1 MRSSVGSSNY
11 KELAERLWSA
21 KSEADIEWIMSTA
34 TKLYGTV
41 ETRPVGGRPNNS
53 GIVRVSSDPMLALVE
68 RITNAIDACL
78 ELEARGRGT
87 TAPSPREAA
96 RQWFKVPDAGLQAL
110 SDAERRALAENIVVV
125 FEDSGETKRPTITVT
140 DRGIGLHPSTFEDTI
155 LSLNASNKVQA
166 THTMG
171 TYGQGGSAT
180 LGFSRATV
188 IISRRHP
195 DHLCGLS
202 DAIGWTIAIE
212 HFDEATMKVPSWVY
226 YAPAGKP
233 GVFEFDAQPL
243 PEFAHGTRVIHIAY
257 DAQRGATSYTTGA
270 WQQLNA
276 TLFDP
281 VLPFILGG
289 NRKGVDPDWKPD
301 KIPTRVITGTAT
313 RLSGEDVGGGQI
325 ELAHH
330 DSHQVDLG
338 EGYGSVR
345 VAYWVLR
352 RPEGSTSSSDVA
364 RSYVEAGAA
373 VSMTLF
379 GQRQDATPRTWIKDQ
394 VKLPFLYKNMVVQI
408 DADRLSGRAKRELF
422 ASTRERAT
430 ESDLRR
436 RIYDDVAEILRGDDM
451 LKWLNHEEKE
461 RLLKRSSDATN
472 EKVRK
477 RLAKFIKTKLR
488 DVQRQGAGGPS
499 DGEGGQQKQPLG
511 KPSPPRDISD
521 SHLPKFPTE
530 LRFDKRQVTVRQGH
544 KTSVWLHVN
553 AKNGYLPAHD
563 DDLTIKWTGGD
574 GNRKVRVATRS
585 DLAGGKS
592 SWAIAAEPDCPLG
605 EFSLTAQLVT
615 VNGVLSDTITVHVE
629 KAPPAKQ
636 NQPSTE
642 PETGPEVRWVS
653 KDAWG
658 DHDFTDRTVGS
669 VDEDD
674 ESTIIFVN
682 RDYRQLAQAL
692 SGRSLTAE
700 QISTRAD
707 RYQYP
712 VACALWLQHHEVTKL
727 SEHARPSEEYLAAEL
742 ERLAEAVLLASDPD
756 VLLADE
762 LDSASD

>member
-1 MRSSVGSSNY
+1 MGPTDE
-11 KELAERLWSA
+11 KELAARLWEA
-21 KSEADIEWIMSTA
+21 KTQADIAWILSTA
-34 TKLYGTV
+34 TQVYGAI
-41 ETRPVGGRPNNS
+41 ECRPVGGRPNNS

-68 RITNAIDACL
+68 RITNGIDACL
-78 ELEARGRGT
+78 ELQARSRGA

-110 SDAERRALAENIVVV
+110 SDAERRSLAENIVVV
-125 FEDSGETKRPTITVT
+125 FESSGEPKRPTITVT
-140 DRGIGLHPSTFEDTI
+140 DLGIGLHPSTFEDTI
-155 LSLNASNKVQA
+155 LSLNANNKVQA
-166 THTMG
+166 TYTMG

-180 LGFSRATV
+180 LGFSQATV
-188 IISRRHP
+188 IMSRCHP
-195 DHLCGLS
+195 DHLGTLG

-226 YAPAGKP
+226 YAPSGKP
-233 GVFEFDAQPL
+233 GVFALDPQAL
-243 PEFAHGTRVIHIAY
+243 PEFAHGTRVIHVAY

-270 WQQLNA
+270 WQMLNA

-289 NRKGVDPDWKPD
+289 NREGIDPDWKPD
-301 KIPTRVITGTAT
+301 KVPTRVITGTAT

-325 ELAHH
+325 ELAHR

-338 EGYGSVR
+338 QEYGSVR
-345 VAYWVLR
+345 VAYWALR
-352 RPEGSTSSSDVA
+352 RPEGSTSSSEVA
-364 RSYVEAGAA
+364 RSYVEPGAA

-408 DADRLSGRAKRELF
+408 DADRLSGLAKRELF

-436 RIYDDVAEILRGDDM
+436 RIYDEVAEILRGDEM

-461 RLLKRSSDATN
+461 RLLKRSSEATN

-488 DVQRQGAGGPS
+488 DVQRPGAGGTS
-499 DGEGGQQKQPLG
+499 GGEGGQEKKPAG
-511 KPSPPRDISD
+511 KPSPPRDTSD
-521 SHLPKFPTE
+521 SHLLNVPTE
-530 LRFDKRQVTVRQGH
+530 LRFDKRRVTVRQGH

-563 DDLTIKWTGGD
+563 DDLTIEWPAGD
-574 GNRKVRVATRS
+574 GNGRVRVVTRS

-592 SWAIAAEPDCPLG
+592 SWAIVAAADCPLG
-605 EFSLTAQLVT
+605 ELSLAVELVT
-615 VNGVLSDTITVHVE
+615 ANGVLSDTITVRVE
-629 KAPPAKQ
+629 TAPPAKQ
-636 NQPSTE
+636 NRPSTE
-642 PETGPEVRWVS
+642 PQTGPEVRWVS
-653 KDAWG
+653 KDAWEPHG
-658 DHDFTDRTVGS
+658 FTDRTVGS

-682 RDYRQLAQAL
+682 RHYRLLVQAL

-727 SEHARPSEEYLAAEL
+727 AEHARPSEEYLAAEL

-756 VLLADE
+756 VMLAD
-762 LDSASD
+762 DTGSSGG